1 MSDAERAQ
9 KLRELLEEARSLNI
23 TIHFDDEAQAYL
35 DWRARRHGASPENYR
50 AATLGDDIFV
60 RPRYAGNIRIL
71 REELIHVQQGREG
84 SINSVSVVEMEIQ
97 ARELMIQFRDRWGIM
112 DSDVQE
118 MMREIEQ
125 MRQTGRY

>member
-1 MSDAERAQ
+1 MRRRRTSIGARGDTTRHR
-9 KLRELLEEARSLNI
+9 KTTVPPLLAPTYSC
-23 TIHFDDEAQAYL
+23 APQ
-35 DWRARRHGASPENYR
+35 
-50 AATLGDDIFV
+50 
-60 RPRYAGNIRIL
+60 YAGNIRIL

-84 SINSVSVVEMEIQ
+84 SINSVSVVEAEIQ
-97 ARELMIQFRDRWGIM
+97 ARELMIQFRDRWGIT